1 MSDNI
6 ETPTGNSWQAVTTWL
21 VSCFS
26 FMVSHM
32 TQSNLAWAVG
42 IVAGLV
48 AIYSGITNIRAKR
61 LEIKKLEKELE
72 EFKD

>member
-1 MSDNI
+1 
-6 ETPTGNSWQAVTTWL
+6 
-21 VSCFS
+21 
-26 FMVSHM
+26 M

>member
-1 MSDNI
+1 MSENI
-6 ETPTGNSWQAVTTWL
+6 ETPQGTSWQAVTTWL

-32 TQSNLAWAVG
+32 TQSNIAWAVG
-42 IVAGLV
+42 LGAGII
-48 AIYSGITNIRAKR
+48 AIYSGLMNIRAKR
-61 LEIKKLEKELE
+61 LEIKKLEKELK